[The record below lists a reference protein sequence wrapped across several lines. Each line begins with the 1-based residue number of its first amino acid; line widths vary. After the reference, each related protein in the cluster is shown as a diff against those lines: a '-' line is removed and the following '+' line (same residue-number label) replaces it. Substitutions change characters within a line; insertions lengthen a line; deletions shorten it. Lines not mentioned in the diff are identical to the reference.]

1 MNNQTAISLET
12 GRAKFLSSL
21 SGKNR
26 SQATIQAYATDLTQF
41 FTYLREN
48 DITVATVTDV
58 ARHHITDYLCHL
70 AEERQ
75 LSGVSRARKLV
86 AIRELFRFLVDDEL
100 VDKSPAVKVEVP
112 KKEQKTRSR
121 MRQDEYSRLLS
132 IAGSHP
138 RDFAILTILLQCGL
152 RVTELCSL
160 AVDDIDLTANV
171 LTVRDGKGQAD
182 REIVLEKKAKKAL
195 TTYLKDRGEQLSPA
209 LFLNRYG
216 EPLSRYGV
224 HKLIQKYCQ
233 DAGIEKRVSAHI
245 FRHTFASVKAEK
257 GVSPYQLQAWLG
269 HKDIKTTQIYVH
281 MSKEYAKK
289 AMEATS
295 L

>member
-1 MNNQTAISLET
+1 MNNQTAITLET
-12 GRAKFLSSL
+12 GRAKFLAFL

-26 SQATIQAYATDLTQF
+26 SAATIQAYATDLTQF
-41 FTYLREN
+41 FTYLTEN
-48 DITVATVTDV
+48 DITVAIVSDVT
-58 ARHHITDYLCHL
+58 RHHILDYLSHL

-86 AIRELFRFLVDDEL
+86 AIREFFRFLVDDEL
-100 VDKSPAVKVEVP
+100 VDKSPAGKIEVP

-132 IAGSHP
+132 LAGSHP
-138 RDFAILTILLQCGL
+138 RDFAIFTILLQCGL
-152 RVTELCSL
+152 RVTELCCL
-160 AVDDIDLTANV
+160 AVDDVDLTANV
-171 LTVRDGKGQAD
+171 LTVRDGKGMVD

-195 TTYLKDRGEQLSPA
+195 TTYLKDRGESLSPA

-216 EPLSRYGV
+216 EPLSRFGI
-224 HKLIQKYCQ
+224 HKLIQKYCL

-257 GVSPYQLQAWLG
+257 GVSGLHPY
-269 HKDIKTTQIYVH
+269 DRTR
-281 MSKEYAKK
+281 SKVNFP
-289 AMEATS
+289 AMAVD
-295 L
+295 